1 MEAPGTIVHINERA
15 AELVGRSTSDLRG
28 PVSEIRFDVLDP
40 RGNSLSWSLL
50 PGMRCLESGIPIRDE
65 MLGFR
70 QKDGSITWVS
80 ASAEPVVATVGE
92 NPSAVVVSLKP
103 VTRMSPGEDPLGK
116 YREWLRWAA
125 RIRDV
130 FEFEKDSVKSI
141 RACMELMARASEAAL
156 VAYLGFSGGNRSG
169 LLELRQVWDEEKG
182 FTRDPR
188 DRARLPVGR
197 EPYRD
202 WLAVLRMAEVLEI
215 STEEIPEYMRKTLGL
230 NDGDHLVLGFLS
242 PSRNTADRKQ
252 GMIAMVRR
260 AHRGSFH
267 PFELDIFRLIL
278 SSIANELI
286 RQNAEAAQKRQVS
299 LFRRLFRVSPLVIAV
314 MELRGDVLSIV
325 EVSNTGT
332 AEADLEEN
340 LAGTSDE
347 ELGYSTEVCEM
358 RRAAARRAMKE
369 SRPIRIEYER
379 QKGESSGWEATTFSY
394 LDSHSRSHFF
404 SVAVQDITQE
414 KLEQQQKDQK
424 QKLEAMGRF
433 TSAIA
438 HDLNNLLQPPLI
450 YVQESVDLLA
460 EGEQDEDS
468 DFIKYRLQ
476 IALESLAR
484 SRQLVRR
491 LLAFTRKGPVNPGST
506 EIYGSLEAII
516 NSYRAALPENVALR
530 YRPTA
535 GRAFVSLDDSGLEQL
550 VVNLVR
556 NSANALGEKGG
567 VIDVQLAAHPEESEK
582 LQLIVADNGPGI
594 PEDQKGKVFE
604 PFYSGASDGSGMGL
618 GLSIVQTIVKE
629 AMGSISFES
638 SEQTGTRMIVT
649 LPIIA
654 EPASVEK
661 KGNRNPGDDLSL
673 KFWIVDDDPLVARA
687 VESGLVRAGQNVK
700 HFLEPEDALDYLKL
714 GNQPDII
721 VLDQILGSKKGADY
735 APRFRRRTDA
745 LIVMVSGNP
754 DLTTSEAKN
763 LGIDALLT
771 KPVFPDE
778 LFAVVLELRAEQLR
792 HSL

>member
-1 MEAPGTIVHINERA
+1 TEE
-15 AELVGRSTSDLRG
+15 LRG
-28 PVSEIRFDVLDP
+28 SVSEIHFDVIDP
-40 RGNSLSWSLL
+40 RGNPISWSSL
-50 PGMRCLESGIPIRDE
+50 PGMRCLESGRPVRDE

-80 ASAEPVVATVGE
+80 ATAEPVIAIGGE

-103 VTRMSPGEDPLGK
+103 ISRMSLGEDPLGK

-125 RIRDV
+125 HIREV

-141 RACMELMARASEAAL
+141 RSCMELMARASEAAL
-156 VAYLGFSGGNRSG
+156 VAYLGFSGGTRSG

-182 FTRDPR
+182 FIEDPR
-188 DRARLPVGR
+188 DRARLHLGR

-215 STEEIPEYMRKTLGL
+215 STEEIPEPMRKTLRL
-230 NDGDHLVLGFLS
+230 YEGDHLVLGFLS
-242 PSRNTADRKQ
+242 PSRNTMDRKQ

-260 AHRGSFH
+260 SHRGSFH

-299 LFRRLFRVSPLVIAV
+299 LFRRLFRVSPLIIAV
-314 MELRGDVLSIV
+314 MELRVDALSIV
-325 EVSNTGT
+325 EVSKT
-332 AEADLEEN
+332 ATADTELEES

-347 ELGYSTEVCEM
+347 DLGYSQEVCEM

-369 SRPIRIEYER
+369 GRSVRIEYER
-379 QKGESSGWEATTFSY
+379 QKGESSGWEAATFSY
-394 LDSHSRSHFF
+394 LDSHGRSHFF

-424 QKLEAMGRF
+424 QNLEAMGRF

-450 YVQESVDLLA
+450 YVQESLDLLA
-460 EGEQDEDS
+460 DRKGEESDARIED
-468 DFIKYRLQ
+468 RLS
-476 IALESLAR
+476 IALDSLSR

-491 LLAFTRKGPVNPGST
+491 LLAFTRKEPLSPGST
-506 EIYGSLEAII
+506 EIFSALEAII

-530 YRPTA
+530 YRPIS

-556 NSANALGEKGG
+556 NSANALADTGG
-567 VIDVQLAAHPEESEK
+567 GIDVRLDAHSEK
-582 LQLIVADNGPGI
+582 PGMLRLVVEDDGPGI
-594 PEDQKGKVFE
+594 PESIQAKVFE
-604 PFYSGASDGSGMGL
+604 PFYSGAPDGSGMGL

-629 AMGSISFES
+629 ASGTIAVES
-638 SEQTGTRMIVT
+638 SDGNGTRMIVD
-649 LPIIA
+649 LPVMA
-654 EPASVEK
+654 EPAGPERAGSASLAT
-661 KGNRNPGDDLSL
+661 DLSL
-673 KFWIVDDDPLVARA
+673 EFWVVDDDPLVARA
-687 VESGLVRAGQNVK
+687 LDSGLVRTGQKVK
-700 HFLEPEDALDYLKL
+700 HFADPEEALENLKQ
-714 GNQPDII
+714 GNKPDII
-721 VLDQILGSKKGADY
+721 VLDQILGSRKGADY

-745 LIVMVSGNP
+745 LIIMVSGNP
-754 DLTTSEAKN
+754 DLTTSEARN

-778 LFAVVLELRAEQLR
+778 LLAVALDLRTEELR
-792 HSL
+792 HSI